1 MNPSF
6 NLVNSPWI
14 PCIDAEGRAVDLS
27 LQDALGQAHEMREL
41 YGESPLVTAALY
53 RLLVAALHRIF
64 GPADLEAWDALWNAG
79 HWDINRLDTYF
90 EQWQHRFDLFDDQHP
105 FYQAS
110 DERVKPKSVASLIH
124 DVASGNNATL
134 FDHHTDDR
142 GPVLTPAQAA
152 RMLVAAQVFGLAGL
166 SGLPQKFTDG
176 ACASGIVFLV
186 QGDNLFET
194 LTLNLLQ
201 YPDESVMGHSAQDR
215 PVWEMEDPYTPDR
228 ARPLG
233 YLDYLTWQNR
243 RVLFLPGE
251 ESGNVVVRQ
260 MTMAPALRLDRGI
273 LDPMTHYRLDE
284 TRGPIPLP
292 FVEERALW
300 RDSGSLFQLQSK
312 GHRPPLTFRWLAE
325 LADEGYLD
333 RTQTRRYLA
342 LGMSK
347 KQAKVN
353 FYRSER
359 LPLPL
364 RYLQEKELAEAL
376 ETALEMAENTAR
388 QLWGAARTLATFIV
402 SPEADAESGRQPT
415 RDDLDA
421 LTGQWAIE
429 RGYWPHLERPFRE
442 TLEALPD
449 DREAAL
455 SGWRETLRRTAWD
468 AFDQV
473 ADGVGLDPTG
483 LKAVVHGREQLAAG
497 LGRVLPS

>member
-1 MNPSF
+1 MNLSF

-14 PCIDAEGRAVDLS
+14 PCIGAEGRAVDLS
-27 LQDALGQAHEMREL
+27 LRDALGRAHEMREL

-53 RLLVAALHRIF
+53 RLLLTLLHRVF
-64 GPADLEAWDALWNAG
+64 GPAHYEAWDGLWRAG
-79 HWDINRLDTYF
+79 EWDTAKLGTYF
-90 EQWQHRFDLFDDQHP
+90 EQWQHRFDLFDSQRPFDQAP
-105 FYQAS
+105 

-176 ACASGIVFLV
+176 TCASGIIFLV

-215 PVWEMEDPYTPDR
+215 PAWEMDDPYTPDR

-243 RVLFLPGE
+243 RVLFLPEE
-251 ESGNVVVRQ
+251 ESGSVVVRQ
-260 MTMAPALRLDRGI
+260 MTMAPALRLDRDM

-300 RDSGSLFQLQSK
+300 RDSSALFRLQSEH
-312 GHRPPLTFRWLAE
+312 HRPPRTFRWLAE
-325 LADEGYLD
+325 LVDEGYLD
-333 RTQTRRYLA
+333 RAQTRRYLA

-364 RYLQEKELAEAL
+364 RYLQEKEMVDSL

-388 QLWGAARTLATFIV
+388 QLWGAARTLATFII
-402 SPEADAESGRQPT
+402 SPEADAELGRQPK
-415 RDDLDA
+415 REDLNA

-449 DREAAL
+449 NQEAAL
-455 SGWRETLRRTAWD
+455 AVWRETLRRTAWD

-473 ADGVGLDPTG
+473 ADGVGYDPIG

-497 LGRVLPS
+497 LGKVLPS